1 MDSYEADLLV
11 LGGNGFLGILR
22 IGKVMERDVAA
33 EAEGQVILTDLV
45 ILRHIRIE
53 VVLAVEFADLRN
65 FAAEHEP
72 CQCRQVQCLFVHDG
86 ERTGKAQAN
95 RAHVGIGLR
104 TMFDGAGGT
113 FSSAF

>member
-1 MDSYEADLLV
+1 
-11 LGGNGFLGILR
+11 
-22 IGKVMERDVAA
+22 
-33 EAEGQVILTDLV
+33 
-45 ILRHIRIE
+45 
-53 VVLAVEFADLRN
+53 
-65 FAAEHEP
+65 
-72 CQCRQVQCLFVHDG
+72 VQCLFVHDG